1 MRPPD
6 DGMEIDVTAETTDLD
21 LEALEAKY
29 AEERAKRLR
38 SDGSKQYAE
47 LSGRYANFDRD
58 PYADPDF
65 TRDPIVKDVD
75 VMIIGGGF
83 GGLLAGGRLRE
94 QGIEDLCIIEK
105 GADFGGTWYWNRYPG
120 AACDVESYIYLPML
134 EETGYVPQEKYSK
147 GPEIYAHCQK
157 LAERFDLYR
166 GAIFQTVVTD
176 LSWNEDR
183 ARWVASTDRGD
194 KVSARFVISACGFI
208 AKPKMPGIP
217 GIESYE
223 GHAFHTNRWDYAYTG
238 GDETGGMTGLADK
251 KVGIIGTGATAIQAV
266 PHLAESAGHLYVFQ
280 RTPSSVDIRANQPTD
295 PQWVEGLKPGW
306 QRERMMNFT
315 TIMSGGHQPQDMVD
329 DGWTDIVRHIMPDPT
344 VPFDQVDWGAV
355 RASEMGKMERTRQ
368 RVASIVKDPATAEAL
383 KPYYHYLCKR
393 PCFHD
398 EYLDAF
404 NNDNVTLVDTKGKGV
419 ERITPKGVVVA
430 GKEYELDCLIYA
442 TGFDFMQEYTK
453 LTGFEI
459 RGRDGKS
466 LTDYWS
472 DGAKTLFGFHTRGFP
487 NLFMISAIQA
497 SATYNYLHVTDEQAR
512 HLAQLVRTLLDQ
524 KVRTIEPREE
534 DQAAWIEEI
543 VAGIPAF
550 RAFQETCTPSVY
562 NYEGQVT
569 DSVQHNAFHP
579 AGPLNYIERLR
590 QWREEG
596 SFKGFETTSERED
609 A

>member
-1 MRPPD
+1 MHPPD
-6 DGMEIDVTAETTDLD
+6 KGMETDVAGTTDLD
-21 LEALEAKY
+21 LEALEKKY

-38 SDGSKQYAE
+38 QDASKQYAE
-47 LSGRYANFDRD
+47 LNGKFANFDRD
-58 PYADPDF
+58 PFADPNF
-65 TRDPIVKDVD
+65 TRGPIVKDVD
-75 VMIIGGGF
+75 VLIIGGGF

-147 GPEIYAHCQK
+147 GPEIYQHCQK
-157 LAERFDLYR
+157 LAKRFDLYR

-176 LSWNEDR
+176 LTWDEDS
-183 ARWVASTDRGD
+183 ARWVATTDRD
-194 KVSARFVISACGFI
+194 DRISARFVISACGFI

-223 GHAFHTNRWDYAYTG
+223 GHAFHTSRWDYGYTG
-238 GDETGGMTGLADK
+238 GDETGGLTGLADK

-266 PHLAESAGHLYVFQ
+266 PHLAESAGQLYVFQ

-295 PQWVEGLKPGW
+295 PAWVEGLKPGW

-315 TIMSGGHQPQDMVD
+315 TIMSGGHQPTDMVD

-344 VPFDQVDWGAV
+344 VPFDQVDWAAV
-355 RASEMGKMERTRQ
+355 RASEMGKMERTRR
-368 RVASIVKDPATAEAL
+368 RVASIVQDPATAEAL

-404 NNDNVTLVDTKGKGV
+404 NNANVTLVDTKGRGV
-419 ERITPKGVVVA
+419 EKITPRGVVVA

-453 LTGFEI
+453 LTGFDI
-459 RGRDGKS
+459 RGRGGKS

-472 DGAKTLFGFHTRGFP
+472 DGAKSLFGFHTRGFP

-524 KVRTIEPREE
+524 KIRTIEPTEE
-534 DQAAWIEEI
+534 DQAAWVEEI
-543 VAGIPAF
+543 LAGIPMM

-579 AGPLNYIERLR
+579 AGPLVYIERLR
-590 QWREEG
+590 QWREDG

>member
-1 MRPPD
+1 
-6 DGMEIDVTAETTDLD
+6 METDVAGTTDLD
-21 LEALEAKY
+21 LEALEKKY

-38 SDGSKQYAE
+38 QDASKQYAE
-47 LSGRYANFDRD
+47 LNGKFANFDRD
-58 PYADPDF
+58 PFADPNF
-65 TRDPIVKDVD
+65 TRGPIVKDVD
-75 VMIIGGGF
+75 VLIIGGGF

-147 GPEIYAHCQK
+147 GPEIYQHCQK
-157 LAERFDLYR
+157 LAKRFDLYR

-176 LSWNEDR
+176 LTWDEDS
-183 ARWVASTDRGD
+183 ARWVATTDRD
-194 KVSARFVISACGFI
+194 DRISARFVISACGFI

-223 GHAFHTNRWDYAYTG
+223 GHAFHTSRWDYGYTG

-266 PHLAESAGHLYVFQ
+266 PHLAESAGQLYVFQ

-295 PQWVEGLKPGW
+295 PAWVEGLKPGW

-315 TIMSGGHQPQDMVD
+315 TIMSGGHQPTDMVD

-344 VPFDQVDWGAV
+344 VPFDQVDWAAV
-355 RASEMGKMERTRQ
+355 RASEMGKMERTRR
-368 RVASIVKDPATAEAL
+368 RVASIVQDPATAEAL

-404 NNDNVTLVDTKGKGV
+404 NNANVTLVDTKGRGV
-419 ERITPKGVVVA
+419 EKITPRGVVVA

-453 LTGFEI
+453 LTGFDI
-459 RGRDGKS
+459 RGRGGKS

-472 DGAKTLFGFHTRGFP
+472 DGAKSLFGFHTRGFP

-524 KVRTIEPREE
+524 KIRTIEPTEE
-534 DQAAWIEEI
+534 DQAAWVEEI
-543 VAGIPAF
+543 LAGIPMM

-579 AGPLNYIERLR
+579 AGPLVYIERLR
-590 QWREEG
+590 QWREDG

>member
-1 MRPPD
+1 MHPPD
-6 DGMEIDVTAETTDLD
+6 KGMETDVAGTTDLD
-21 LEALEAKY
+21 LEALEKKY

-38 SDGSKQYAE
+38 QDASKQYAE
-47 LSGRYANFDRD
+47 LNGKFANFDRD
-58 PYADPDF
+58 PFADPNF
-65 TRDPIVKDVD
+65 TRGPIVKDVD
-75 VMIIGGGF
+75 VLIIGGGF

-147 GPEIYAHCQK
+147 GPEIYQHCQK
-157 LAERFDLYR
+157 LAKRFDLYR

-176 LSWNEDR
+176 LTWDEDS
-183 ARWVASTDRGD
+183 ARWVATTDRD
-194 KVSARFVISACGFI
+194 DRISARFVISACGFI

-223 GHAFHTNRWDYAYTG
+223 GHAFHTSRWDYGYTG
-238 GDETGGMTGLADK
+238 GDETGGLTGLADK

-266 PHLAESAGHLYVFQ
+266 PHLAESAGQLYVFQ

-295 PQWVEGLKPGW
+295 PAWVEALKPGW

-315 TIMSGGHQPQDMVD
+315 TIMSGGHQPTDMVD

-344 VPFDQVDWGAV
+344 VPFDQVDWAAV
-355 RASEMGKMERTRQ
+355 RASEMGKMERTRR
-368 RVASIVKDPATAEAL
+368 RVASIVQDPATAEAL

-404 NNDNVTLVDTKGKGV
+404 NNANVTLVDTKGRGV
-419 ERITPKGVVVA
+419 EKITPRGVVVA

-453 LTGFEI
+453 LTGFDI
-459 RGRDGKS
+459 RGRGGKS

-472 DGAKTLFGFHTRGFP
+472 DGAKSLFGFHTRGFP

-524 KVRTIEPREE
+524 KIRTIEPTEE
-534 DQAAWIEEI
+534 DQAAWVEEI
-543 VAGIPAF
+543 LAGIPMM

-579 AGPLNYIERLR
+579 AGPLVYIERLR
-590 QWREEG
+590 QWREDG

>member
-1 MRPPD
+1 
-6 DGMEIDVTAETTDLD
+6 MEMSVTVETTDLD
-21 LEALEAKY
+21 LEALEKKY

-38 SDGSKQYAE
+38 TDGNNQYAE
-47 LSGRYANFDRD
+47 LNGRYANFDHD
-58 PYADPDF
+58 PFADPKF

-75 VMIIGGGF
+75 VMVIGGGF
-83 GGLLAGGRLRE
+83 GGLLASGRLRE

-157 LAERFDLYR
+157 LAKRYELYR
-166 GAIFQTVVTD
+166 AAIFQTVVTD
-176 LSWNEDR
+176 LSWDDDR
-183 ARWVASTDRGD
+183 ARWVATTDRDD
-194 KVSARFVISACGFI
+194 KISARFVISACGFI

-217 GIESYE
+217 GIESFE
-223 GHAFHTNRWDYAYTG
+223 GHAFHTSRWDYAYTG

-251 KVGIIGTGATAIQAV
+251 RVGIIGTGATAIQAV

-295 PQWVEGLKPGW
+295 PDWVNSLTPGW
-306 QRERMMNFT
+306 QRARMLNFT
-315 TIMSGGHQPQDMVD
+315 TIMSGGYQPQDMVD

-344 VPFDQVDWGAV
+344 VPMDQVDWAAV
-355 RASEMGKMERTRQ
+355 RSREMGKMERTRQ

-419 ERITPKGVVVA
+419 ERITPRGVVVA
-430 GKEYELDCLIYA
+430 GQEYELDCLIYA

-453 LTGFEI
+453 LTGFDI
-459 RGRDGKS
+459 HGRGGQS

-472 DGAKTLFGFHTRGFP
+472 DGAKTLFGFHSRGFP
-487 NLFMISAIQA
+487 NLFMISAVQA
-497 SATYNYLHVTDEQAR
+497 SATYNYLHVTDEQGR
-512 HLAQLVRTLLDQ
+512 HLAQLIRTLIDQ
-524 KVRTIEPREE
+524 KVRTIEPTEE

-569 DSVQHNAFHP
+569 ASVRHNAFHP
-579 AGPLNYIERLR
+579 AGPLVYIERLR

-596 SFKGFETTSERED
+596 SFKGFELTFERED